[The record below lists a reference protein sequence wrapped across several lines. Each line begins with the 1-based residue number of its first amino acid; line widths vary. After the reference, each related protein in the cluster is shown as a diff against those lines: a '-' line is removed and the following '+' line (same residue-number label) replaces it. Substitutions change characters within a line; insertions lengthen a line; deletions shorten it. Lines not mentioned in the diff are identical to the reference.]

1 MIPPGPLL
9 CYYFLCSYPEHTLR
23 AWSRIYG
30 PLFSI
35 WMGNQLF
42 VMISN
47 ARIDLLVNNG
57 AMQMMFPLQV
67 TASMDCH
74 AATFPQGHPRI
85 LLCLSL

>member
-1 MIPPGPLL
+1 MIPPGLL
-9 CYYFLCSYPEHTLR
+9 LRYYFLRSYPEHTLR

-30 PLFSI
+30 TLFSI

-42 VMISN
+42 VVISN
-47 ARIDLLVNNG
+47 AQIDLLVNNG

-67 TASMDCH
+67 TASTNCH

-85 LLCLSL
+85 LL

>member
-9 CYYFLCSYPEHTLR
+9 HYYFLRSYPEHTLR

-30 PLFSI
+30 TLFSI

-42 VMISN
+42 VVISN
-47 ARIDLLVNNG
+47 AQIDLLVNNG
-57 AMQMMFPLQV
+57 AMQMMFPLQA
-67 TASMDCH
+67 TASTDCH

-85 LLCLSL
+85 LL